1 MQDGEVT
8 LRGGPGD
15 TQGRAVGRLRGGD
28 RKSRDQRG
36 DWIKRESVCR
46 RRVDVCMILDHHEYH
61 NTNNINITKH

>member
-28 RKSRDQRG
+28 SKSSDEG
-36 DWIKRESVCR
+36 GNWIKRESVCKSGCLHDIR
-46 RRVDVCMILDHHEYH
+46 SS
-61 NTNNINITKH
+61 